1 MNQSP
6 TTSGLQSLTR
16 RIPIYLRLMRAHQ
29 PIGTLLLLW
38 PTLWALWIA
47 GDGHPRPMI
56 VIVFVLG
63 VFIMRSAGCVIND
76 FADRKLD
83 PHVERTRNRPLAS
96 GEIRSAE
103 ALALFILLGLIA
115 LALVSTL
122 NPLTRLYS
130 IGGIVLAASYPFMKR
145 WTSLPQF
152 YLGLAFAWGVPMAFA
167 ALTDEV
173 PRLAWLIFTAVAI
186 WAVAYD
192 TIYAM
197 VDREDDLKIGI
208 KSTAILCGHHD
219 RAFVALCQI
228 TTVAILALVG
238 HFENFGAFYKTGL
251 VATIAL
257 FSYQQWLIRHR
268 EPPACF
274 RAFLNNHWA
283 GAAIFL
289 GIVAESSLG

>member
-1 MNQSP
+1 MNHLP
-6 TTSGLQSLTR
+6 TTGSPRSWSK
-16 RIPIYLRLMRAHQ
+16 RISIYLRLMRAHQ

-47 GDGHPRPMI
+47 GDGHPQPTI
-56 VIVFVLG
+56 VVIFVIG
-63 VFIMRSAGCVIND
+63 TFIMRSAGCVIND

-96 GEIRSAE
+96 GEIGSAE
-103 ALALFILLGLIA
+103 ALALFIFLGLIA
-115 LALVSTL
+115 LALVSML
-122 NPLTRLYS
+122 NPLTWLYS
-130 IGGIVLAASYPFMKR
+130 IGGIILTATYPFMKR
-145 WTSLPQF
+145 WTSLPQL

-167 ALTDEV
+167 ASTGEV

-208 KSTAILCGHHD
+208 KSTATLCGTHD
-219 RAFVALCQI
+219 RALIASCQI
-228 TTVAILALVG
+228 TTIAILALVG
-238 HFENFGAFYKTGL
+238 HFQDFQGFYKAGL

-257 FSYQQWLIRHR
+257 FSYQQWLIRNR
-268 EPPACF
+268 EPRACF

-283 GAAIFL
+283 GAAIFT
-289 GIVAESSLG
+289 GIVAELSLG

>member
-1 MNQSP
+1 MNHFHTKRSP
-6 TTSGLQSLTR
+6 RPWTK

-47 GDGHPRPMI
+47 GDGHPQPTI
-56 VIVFVLG
+56 VIIFVIGVFV
-63 VFIMRSAGCVIND
+63 MRSAGCVIND
-76 FADRKLD
+76 FADRRLD

-96 GEIRSAE
+96 GEIGSAE
-103 ALALFILLGLIA
+103 ALALFTFLGLIA
-115 LALVSTL
+115 LALVSML
-122 NPLTRLYS
+122 NPLTWLYS
-130 IGGIVLAASYPFMKR
+130 IGGILLTASYPFMKR
-145 WTSLPQF
+145 WTSLPQL

-197 VDREDDLKIGI
+197 VDRQDDLKIGI
-208 KSTAILCGHHD
+208 KSTAILCGQHD
-219 RAFVALCQI
+219 RAFIASCQI
-228 TTVAILALVG
+228 TTIAILALVG
-238 HFENFGAFYKTGL
+238 QFEDFKGFYKAGL

-257 FSYQQWLIRHR
+257 FSYQQWLIRNR
-268 EPPACF
+268 EPRACF
-274 RAFLNNHWA
+274 RAFRNNHWA
-283 GAAIFL
+283 GAAIFT
-289 GIVAESSLG
+289 GIVAELGLG